1 MNYYQILEI
10 DKYSSTKEI
19 KKHYYKLSKK
29 YHPDKNN
36 GISDENF
43 KYLSEAYSVLSNP
56 KKRYLYDLKL
66 LLQENLGENFIVHF
80 SDIELEILNDY
91 YLQLTKTTEF
101 KFLKLLFHSLPNH
114 IKTKLK
120 QKFKTKINQQSLIHI
135 QEIKYIFAQKL
146 NENYEIHFNR
156 SLTDVYLNRCK
167 EIILFTKYKTYH
179 LFITH
184 SDYSFQVYNNS
195 KSKLIIHI
203 KTTLPNQYSL
213 NGSDLY
219 YDHRINLYEYYFKDI
234 FPIIMPNNFCIQLK
248 NSSEFNNSIKIP
260 NLGLKQI
267 NNQRGNLYIYK
278 NLDLSIPI
286 HHKNKYKDILK
297 EIFN

>member
-19 KKHYYKLSKK
+19 KKHYYRLSKK

-66 LLQENLGENFIVHF
+66 LLKENLGEDFIYHF
-80 SDIELEILNDY
+80 EDYELEILNNY
-91 YLQLTKTTEF
+91 YLKLTKTTEF
-101 KFLKLLFHSLPNH
+101 KFLKLLFNSLPNH

-120 QKFKTKINQQSLIHI
+120 QKFKTKINQQSLIYI
-135 QEIKYIFAQKL
+135 QNIKYIFAQNL
-146 NENYEIHFNR
+146 TEDYQIHFNR
-156 SLTDVYLNRCK
+156 SLKDVYLNSCK
-167 EIILFTKYKTYH
+167 EIILFTKYRTYY

-184 SDYSFQVYNNS
+184 SDYSFKIYNNS
-195 KSKLIIHI
+195 KSILTIHI
-203 KTTLPNQYSL
+203 QTILPDQYSL
-213 NGSDLY
+213 NGSDFVTS
-219 YDHRINLYEYYFKDI
+219 ISGAASAIYFRDL
-234 FPIIMPNNFCIQLK
+234 FPIFLPNNFCINLK
-248 NSSEFNNSIKIP
+248 NTSEFNNSVKIR

-267 NNQRGNLYIYK
+267 NNQRGDLYIYK
-278 NLDLSIPI
+278 NLDLYIEN
-286 HHKNKYKDILK
+286 KNQYKDILK
-297 EIFN
+297 EIFT